1 MLTCSL
7 KRGPSA
13 DTQRA
18 VRMTGERGSTQPC
31 SGDAPAMCQEAAADM
46 TRAVTARRGAGH
58 ALCLARL
65 PRELDTVEVTVLL
78 SLGCYGAS

>member
-1 MLTCSL
+1 
-7 KRGPSA
+7 
-13 DTQRA
+13 
-18 VRMTGERGSTQPC
+18 MTEERTNMQTC

-65 PRELDTVEVTVLL
+65 PRELDTIEVTVLL
-78 SLGCYGAS
+78 SLGCYRAS